1 MVVYKGIIGQEEG
14 IAASVFS
21 AGGLMTVR
29 RDDASIDSF
38 TPFLSPDSGLNWA
51 SGSVVPGNDDT
62 ANLYAMSYLTYMGEQ
77 RLLGSGLNG
86 AGEPV
91 VFRSDNLGRTW
102 AISSET
108 APILSPEGIY
118 YVTHNTKAFT
128 GSSSLAKLNVSPGAV
143 KTNGDY
149 SDYTFYTSD
158 DLGVTWTSVGDV
170 SGVYLPR
177 GVAYLGRTGVPAP
190 DGETQEKAF
199 AFIAE
204 YESAVTGYGEVG
216 VFRSDDGGVTW
227 EQANTVEFANSMT
240 TLDPDNASK
249 VNFNL
254 VYLGADRLLINYVSQ
269 LEDGSFT
276 NKFYLSSDRGAT
288 WTFAGSVPEPNDLVA
303 YDAVGPTVPKVMSLV
318 YLGND
323 KIYSHVA
330 LELVADGI
338 HVLFL
343 NQPNYESYL
352 LTVSGGSS
360 LIVDP
365 SIPEL
370 NYSEAL
376 IPVTGN
382 TTNVYENDIY
392 YPFVFAG
399 DNGSIPN
406 LYEQ

>member
-1 MVVYKGIIGQEEG
+1 
-14 IAASVFS
+14 
-21 AGGLMTVR
+21 
-29 RDDASIDSF
+29 
-38 TPFLSPDSGLNWA
+38 
-51 SGSVVPGNDDT
+51 
-62 ANLYAMSYLTYMGEQ
+62 
-77 RLLGSGLNG
+77 
-86 AGEPV
+86 
-91 VFRSDNLGRTW
+91 
-102 AISSET
+102 
-108 APILSPEGIY
+108 
-118 YVTHNTKAFT
+118 
-128 GSSSLAKLNVSPGAV
+128 
-143 KTNGDY
+143 
-149 SDYTFYTSD
+149 
-158 DLGVTWTSVGDV
+158 
-170 SGVYLPR
+170 
-177 GVAYLGRTGVPAP
+177 
-190 DGETQEKAF
+190 
-199 AFIAE
+199 
-204 YESAVTGYGEVG
+204 
-216 VFRSDDGGVTW
+216 
-227 EQANTVEFANSMT
+227 MT

-288 WTFAGSVPEPNDLVA
+288 WTFAGSVPEPNDLLA

-382 TTNVYENDIY
+382 TTNIYENDIY

-406 LYEQ
+406 LYE